1 MYLRRWQGCER
12 HVAHREQRVS
22 TQEQGE
28 RGQASIESAGRIRPL
43 EAGVGGRGRGEGA
56 VDQQNFDDHGDH
68 DVTIEHHHR

>member
-1 MYLRRWQGCER
+1 MYLRRWQGRER

-43 EAGVGGRGRGEGA
+43 EAGVGGRGR
-56 VDQQNFDDHGDH
+56 
-68 DVTIEHHHR
+68 